1 MLRNRFS
8 PLLLAALA
16 LLSAPCGAEI
26 PPDIV
31 LVMTDDMG
39 YSDLGC
45 YGGEIETPNIDRLA
59 AGGLRFTNFYS
70 ENMCWVSRAA
80 MLTGVWHLTSFHRKG
95 LNPRC
100 VSIPE
105 LLKTSGYSTL
115 MSGKWHL
122 GWPDQKSSPTDRGFD
137 GFYGIIDG
145 ASSFFAPASLMR
157 DRRPIKVG
165 ELPADYYITDAI
177 SDNAVRYIEKADRK
191 KPLFLY
197 VAYTAAHWPLHA
209 RPEDIARYKGR
220 YAMGW
225 DKLRKKRY
233 QRMKELGIISADTPL
248 SPRHPDVPAWE
259 QAGHKA
265 WQQRRM
271 EVYAAQVTSMDAGIG
286 RIVKALERRGKFDNT
301 LILYMTDNGGCHVE
315 YGKTRKGPYLPEETR
330 DGRKMMP
337 GNIPGL
343 MPGPEITYQSYGYGW
358 ANVSNTPYRLFKQ
371 FDHEGGIRTP
381 LIAHWP
387 KGISSRG
394 GLTGEVA
401 HLVDIL
407 PTLVE
412 ITGARPASG
421 SEKTGP
427 IPVNGRSLAGVF
439 KGGKRQGHEFIYFSH
454 NRGRAIRHGKWKLV
468 QEKKKKRWE
477 LYDLSRDPVELR
489 DLTGKHPEIAGMLK
503 ARWTAWF
510 DQQAN
515 KSSPV
520 PGVPGK
526 KGN

>member
-209 RPEDIARYKGR
+209 RPEDIARYEGR
-220 YAMGW
+220 YAM
-225 DKLRKKRY
+225 
-233 QRMKELGIISADTPL
+233 
-248 SPRHPDVPAWE
+248 
-259 QAGHKA
+259 
-265 WQQRRM
+265 
-271 EVYAAQVTSMDAGIG
+271 
-286 RIVKALERRGKFDNT
+286 
-301 LILYMTDNGGCHVE
+301 
-315 YGKTRKGPYLPEETR
+315 
-330 DGRKMMP
+330 
-337 GNIPGL
+337 
-343 MPGPEITYQSYGYGW
+343 
-358 ANVSNTPYRLFKQ
+358 
-371 FDHEGGIRTP
+371 
-381 LIAHWP
+381 
-387 KGISSRG
+387 
-394 GLTGEVA
+394 
-401 HLVDIL
+401 
-407 PTLVE
+407 
-412 ITGARPASG
+412 
-421 SEKTGP
+421 
-427 IPVNGRSLAGVF
+427 
-439 KGGKRQGHEFIYFSH
+439 
-454 NRGRAIRHGKWKLV
+454 
-468 QEKKKKRWE
+468 
-477 LYDLSRDPVELR
+477 
-489 DLTGKHPEIAGMLK
+489 
-503 ARWTAWF
+503 
-510 DQQAN
+510 
-515 KSSPV
+515 
-520 PGVPGK
+520 
-526 KGN
+526 